1 MGAGNGRLNR
11 DCAALLMGTSS
22 EYLGRRPLPNLLT
35 ERPFLLVLGLPG
47 VGKTSV
53 ARRVL
58 GSKATLLRGAN
69 LQEAAVAAVRR
80 RRWPEDLQTAEAL
93 IIDGPTLLHRRPG
106 VIRLLQALI
115 KTRSEQGLRTA
126 VCQGA
131 GDDSVLLLVDGL
143 EGNERVTL
151 NLRFPSG
158 RGRVRW
164 TMRMCQEL
172 GVDRGLARQVQ
183 PDGPWTYL
191 KVMRALKRI
200 QKDHEGLEL
209 S

>member
-1 MGAGNGRLNR
+1 MGAGSGRWNR

-35 ERPFLLVLGLPG
+35 ERTFLLVLGLPG

-58 GSKATLLRGAN
+58 GPKATLLRGAN
-69 LQEAAVAAVRR
+69 LQAAAVAAVRR
-80 RRWPEDLQTAEAL
+80 RRWPEELQSAEAL

-106 VIRLLQALI
+106 VMRLLQSLI
-115 KTRSEQGLRTA
+115 RERSERGLRTA

-143 EGNERVTL
+143 EEHDRVTL
-151 NLRFPSG
+151 NLRFPAG

-172 GVDRGLARQVQ
+172 GVDRNMARQVQ

-191 KVMRALKRI
+191 KVMRALKRL
-200 QKDHEGLEL
+200 QKESESPRSL
-209 S
+209 

>member
-1 MGAGNGRLNR
+1 MSVDNGRWNR

-22 EYLGRRPLPNLLT
+22 EYLGRRPLPNLLKD
-35 ERPFLLVLGLPG
+35 RPFILLLGLPG

-58 GSKATLLRGAN
+58 GQRATLLHGAN

-80 RRWPEDLQTAEAL
+80 RRWPEELQTAEAL

-106 VIRLLQALI
+106 VTRLLQALI
-115 KTRSEQGLRTA
+115 KQRSNDGLRTA

-143 EGNERVTL
+143 EESDRVTL
-151 NLRFPSG
+151 NLRFPAG

-164 TMRMCQEL
+164 TMRMCQEM
-172 GVDRGLARQVQ
+172 GVDRSLARRVQ
-183 PDGPWTYL
+183 PEGVWTYL
-191 KVMRALKRI
+191 KVVRALKRV
-200 QKDHEGLEL
+200 QKDEDNMDTM
-209 S
+209 